1 MAEQAR
7 ILAEEREQLRLQNE
21 NMAKSKFAMEQKAA
35 EEALRRAE
43 ASAAQAAAKAAV
55 VDVDMEEQ
63 ATPERKRK
71 VPTTA
76 SSSKKAKKLDVKAPL
91 PKLSLQE
98 AKRLAKEEMDKR
110 VGERIAKMISA
121 LNCWVQNKLQVFISW
136 KLDISPTNST
146 LSEICTMSTLPEH
159 DTFYL
164 DTHLKYLANLSKQK
178 ESLESCLSE
187 HLRVSAFYWA
197 AGSLCAL
204 GKAHHIPDEL
214 IQWLLACQH
223 PNGGFGGNIGHDR
236 HLLYT
241 CHAVLSLVM
250 LGKEDQVL
258 AEETADFVVSLQQP
272 DGSFVGDI
280 HGEVDTKYTYC
291 ALSVLKILK
300 QEHRINIDA
309 AMAYIK
315 TCQNFDGGFGNIPGC
330 ESHGGHIF
338 TAVGALSMGQQLDK
352 VLPPP
357 SILHILLT
365 ELS

>member
-1 MAEQAR
+1 
-7 ILAEEREQLRLQNE
+7 
-21 NMAKSKFAMEQKAA
+21 
-35 EEALRRAE
+35 
-43 ASAAQAAAKAAV
+43 
-55 VDVDMEEQ
+55 
-63 ATPERKRK
+63 
-71 VPTTA
+71 
-76 SSSKKAKKLDVKAPL
+76 
-91 PKLSLQE
+91 
-98 AKRLAKEEMDKR
+98 
-110 VGERIAKMISA
+110 
-121 LNCWVQNKLQVFISW
+121 
-136 KLDISPTNST
+136 
-146 LSEICTMSTLPEH
+146 MSTLPEH

-352 VLPPP
+352 YVDVDTLGWWLCERQCDSGGLNGRPEKQADVCY
-357 SILHILLT
+357 SWWNISCLVMMGKLHWINTDKLIQFILNCQDKDDGGIADRPGNVSDIFHTFFGICGLSMLGYFDSCEDKARFAAIKKIHPVFAIPDADVARLGLTAQIL
-365 ELS
+365 